1 MVMRGVLWLLI
12 FMGCAAPRPRTP
24 EESRPP
30 SSTTRPDPVIAS
42 AEAALAKGDVTGAR
56 ESLEQGRWFADD
68 RARAALLL
76 YGCLLLE
83 DRVPDAVAALR
94 EYLEKTTRPLNPRD
108 HTAVRLL
115 RHHATGGGLKPG
127 NPEEACYFGLYAWK
141 ALDERT
147 TAVPDLELAVREAP
161 EPERLLAKIALEP

>member
-1 MVMRGVLWLLI
+1 VEQQHAAGEREQDRQRRQQRGQQVP
-12 FMGCAAPRPRTP
+12 GAPAR
-24 EESRPP
+24 
-30 SSTTRPDPVIAS
+30 
-42 AEAALAKGDVTGAR
+42 GGGAHR
-56 ESLEQGRWFADD
+56 GD